1 MTLTSTQPVR
11 VSDRQDGHEHTGRIP
26 YQPALDGLRGL
37 AVAAVVLYHG
47 GISWATGGYLGVDA
61 FFVLSGYLI
70 TSLLLSE
77 FRDSG
82 DVVLRQ
88 FWIRRIRRLLPAL
101 FVMLVGMA
109 MYCLFVAK
117 PDVLDQLR
125 VDALSTMFYVM
136 NWRLIASSQSYFD
149 QFFASPFRHMWSLAI
164 EEQYYLVWPLFTLL
178 IMRWRKSATFMLQ
191 VCLGLAALS
200 ALLMVVLYRLEVD
213 TSRLYYGT
221 DTRAQSL
228 LIGSA
233 LGAAVAAG
241 MTFTTVLA
249 RRLIVIGGFVAGA
262 ALAVAWVRLD
272 ATSPMLY
279 QGGFVVLASGVCL
292 VILACTQIGANP
304 LRTGLSFEPL
314 RRLGLISYGVY
325 LYHWPIF
332 MWLNAEHTGLAP
344 QSLRL
349 LALRLVATSI
359 VAVASYYLLEKPI
372 RDGALGQ
379 LDVSPIVRKLLL
391 PVSAALVLT
400 LLLTS
405 TAGAQRTTLTA
416 GDLDP
421 ANRPQPASAGTTD
434 SKVLLV
440 GDSVAYTLGVGFEGD
455 VAAEQH
461 VAVWNQ
467 AVLFCELVK
476 GDHREGDEI
485 KKASDTCLNWE
496 QDWRDDV
503 DQFKP
508 DVTVLQLGA
517 WEIFDREIN
526 GTWLT
531 FGSPEY
537 DKVLEPVLQRA
548 VDALH
553 SQGAPVI
560 VFTTPRFVRDDG
572 TSAKEWTQND
582 VSRTDHFNVLIRKL
596 AAANPSSV
604 VLVDL
609 GNFLC
614 PNNECRKEIDGVAM
628 RHDGLHFDEHDA
640 KVVATWLAPQFR
652 EVALHGVPAP
662 GATPPAGAGAPTD
675 PPTTPAPTSASTTA
689 VAPTTSASDPAPTDP
704 PASP

>member
-1 MTLTSTQPVR
+1 MTLTSTQPIR
-11 VSDRQDGHEHTGRIP
+11 VPERNDGHDHTGRIP

-37 AVAAVVLYHG
+37 AVAAVVAYHG
-47 GISWATGGYLGVDA
+47 GLSWATGGYLGVDA

-70 TSLLLSE
+70 TSLLVSE

-82 DVVLRQ
+82 DIVLSQ
-88 FWIRRIRRLLPAL
+88 FWTRRVRRLLPAL

-125 VDALSTMFYVM
+125 GDALSTMFYVM

-164 EEQYYLVWPLFTLL
+164 EEQYYLVWPLFTLA
-178 IMRWRKSATFMLQ
+178 IMRWRRSTTFLLQ

-200 ALLMVVLYRLEVD
+200 ALLMFVLYRFEVD

-233 LGAAVAAG
+233 LGAAVASGLKFDTALG
-241 MTFTTVLA
+241 
-249 RRLIVIGGFVAGA
+249 RRLIVIGGFVAA
-262 ALAVAWVRLD
+262 AILALAWVRLD

-332 MWLNAEHTGLAP
+332 MWLNTERTGLAP

-349 LALRLVATSI
+349 LALRLVVTF
-359 VAVASYYLLEKPI
+359 AVAIASYHLLEKPI
-372 RDGALGQ
+372 RDGALAQ
-379 LDVSPIVRKLLL
+379 LDVSPMVRKLLL

-416 GDLDP
+416 SDLDP
-421 ANRPQPASAGTTD
+421 AQRPKPAASATTD

-455 VAAEQH
+455 VATQH
-461 VAVWNQ
+461 HIAVWNQ

-485 KKASDTCLNWE
+485 KKASDTCVNWE

-508 DVTVLQLGA
+508 DVSVLELGA

-537 DKVLEPVLQRA
+537 DAVLEPVLQRA

-582 VSRTDHFNVLIRKL
+582 VSRTDHFNALIRKL
-596 AAANPSSV
+596 AAANPASV

-614 PNNECRKEIDGVAM
+614 PANECRKEIDGVAM

-652 EVALHGVPAP
+652 EVALHGVTALDPATSTTST
-662 GATPPAGAGAPTD
+662 TPPAPTPSTTAAVPEPPSP
-675 PPTTPAPTSASTTA
+675 PPTTGAPAP
-689 VAPTTSASDPAPTDP
+689 
-704 PASP
+704 